1 MGRARRFCGGGRACR
16 RALVVPRSLCH
27 IRAPRNICAASSCLR
42 CNSCALCHARYN
54 RNWANRMTA
63 TTAAPSSLSLRRL
76 MTQVHRNSSDSCGA
90 RPEPRCHIG
99 TSVHAALLPRVASG
113 VGFRPWCWRVRP
125 LMPWHALEHAQG
137 IDLVTDCFFLSPMT
151 SATRFRAGAARKGRR
166 AAWAPALTASG
177 HLQESF
183 LWRRRFECGPI
194 ILIAQ
199 SREELV

>member
-1 MGRARRFCGGGRACR
+1 M
-16 RALVVPRSLCH
+16 VPRSLCH

-137 IDLVTDCFFLSPMT
+137 IDLVTDCFFFSHDKCNT
-151 SATRFRAGAARKGRR
+151 FSRWCRAKGAACSVGSG
-166 AAWAPALTASG
+166 ADGQWASARILSLAS
-177 HLQESF
+177 Q
-183 LWRRRFECGPI
+183 
-194 ILIAQ
+194 
-199 SREELV
+199 V